1 MNPTRWIFDDFVQ
14 RHSATADVRLRI
26 SNLTRQSELAHHVEV
41 ADYGAKRR
49 KGLLGREMLS
59 RGEGLWI
66 VPCEAVHTF
75 GMKFPIDLVYLDRDK
90 RVKKIRNNMP
100 PWRISVC
107 LSAHSVLELSS
118 GSIRRTGTKPGDRL
132 EFTSAFQ
139 LNDCR
144 ISPDAS
150 VPTLPKP
157 GNKRG
162 IALLTQQRKLRAI
175 AEFLVVGI
183 CTVAFTL
190 TAVGISGVLLTGNS
204 VCDFVSYWAAGQQ
217 LVHRANPYDADAIL
231 RLERSAGFP
240 DGLPALVMR
249 NPPSALLLALPLGF
263 FSPRTG
269 ALLWS
274 LLLIAC
280 LTISVR
286 LLWIMH
292 GRPKDHLHL
301 VAYSFAPAL
310 ACLLAGQTGL
320 FVLLGLALF
329 LRLHRTRPFLA
340 GVSLWLCALKPHL
353 FLPFCL
359 ALLVWIVVTKS
370 YSVLIGASLSLII
383 STAVAFILGPLA
395 WIQYGQMM
403 RASGISGEAIPCLSI
418 MFHRISPNTAWGQY
432 LPMFLGCVWALAY
445 FRKHYNDWDWMGH
458 GSLVMLVSLVVAP
471 YAWFTDQAILIPA
484 LLHAVYLARSRRLV
498 AIPALASAVIE
509 IGIFRG
515 IPLLH
520 SALYLWTA
528 PAWLAWYLY
537 ATKRSYATN
546 VYQPPLLADGALIGT
561 IKD

>member
-1 MNPTRWIFDDFVQ
+1 MKPTRWMFDYFVP
-14 RHSATADVRLRI
+14 RRSATPDMHLRI
-26 SNLTRQSELAHHVEV
+26 SNLTRKTELAHYVEV
-41 ADYGAKRR
+41 ADCGAKRR
-49 KGLLGREMLS
+49 KGLLGREMLTA
-59 RGEGLWI
+59 GEGLWI

-75 GMKFPIDLVYLDRDK
+75 GMQFPIDLVYLDRDK
-90 RVKKIRNNMP
+90 KVKKVRHDVP
-100 PWRISVC
+100 PSRLSTC

-132 EFTSAFQ
+132 EFTSVFQ
-139 LNDCR
+139 LSDCR
-144 ISPDAS
+144 ISSDAS
-150 VPTLPKP
+150 VHTLPKP
-157 GNKRG
+157 GSKRG
-162 IALLTQQRKLRAI
+162 IASLTQRRKLRAI
-175 AEFLVVGI
+175 AEFLVVSL
-183 CTVAFTL
+183 CTMAFAL
-190 TAVGISGVLLTGNS
+190 TAVGISGVLSTGNS

-231 RLERSAGFP
+231 LLERSAGFP

-280 LTISVR
+280 LTTSVR

-292 GRPKDHLHL
+292 GRPKNQLHL
-301 VAYSFAPAL
+301 LAYSFAPAL

-320 FVLLGLALF
+320 FMLLGLALF

-359 ALLVWIVVTKS
+359 TLLVWIVVTKS

-383 STAVAFILGPLA
+383 STAVAFILRPLA

-403 RASGISGEAIPCLSI
+403 RASGISGEAIPCLSV

-432 LPMFLGCVWALAY
+432 LPMVLGCVWAVAY

-458 GSLVMLVSLVVAP
+458 GSPVMLVSLVVAP
-471 YAWFTDQAILIPA
+471 YAWFTDQSILIPA
-484 LLHAVYLARSRRLV
+484 LLHAVYLTRSRSLV
-498 AIPALASAVIE
+498 AIPALASAIIE

-528 PAWLAWYLY
+528 PTWLVWYLC
-537 ATKRSYATN
+537 ATRRSYTKNAHE
-546 VYQPPLLADGALIGT
+546 PALLADGALVGT